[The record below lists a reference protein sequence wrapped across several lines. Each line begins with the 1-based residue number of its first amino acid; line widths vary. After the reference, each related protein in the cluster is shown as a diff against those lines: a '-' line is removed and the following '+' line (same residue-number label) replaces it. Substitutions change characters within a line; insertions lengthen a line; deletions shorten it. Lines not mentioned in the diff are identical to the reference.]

1 MQKKY
6 KKWAQ
11 KKLSDLNVKRVAIL
25 VGMVL
30 CIILFILFLRG
41 CSRTPDRPKL
51 IPVKE
56 IIKKVEKSE
65 KQVNTKI
72 DSIEQQ
78 NSRLQLQFS
87 DMQKKLFAAQKIN
100 RYLANRKKD
109 TTIIERN
116 EYENGSAY
124 VEDLIN
130 AAAQSDSLCN
140 LSITNLESQI
150 TAKDSIV
157 NWQNIKYQA
166 IKSQFDVVAN
176 QHLTLEQSNKDYRR
190 ALRKKKFS
198 NIVWKA
204 AIVAAGAFIILKK

>member
-51 IPVKE
+51 IPIKE
-56 IIKKVEKSE
+56 IIKKVEKAE

-116 EYENGSAY
+116 DYEDGSTY

-166 IKSQFDVVAN
+166 IKSQFDVVTN
-176 QHLTLEQSNKDYRR
+176 QHVTLEQSNKDYRR